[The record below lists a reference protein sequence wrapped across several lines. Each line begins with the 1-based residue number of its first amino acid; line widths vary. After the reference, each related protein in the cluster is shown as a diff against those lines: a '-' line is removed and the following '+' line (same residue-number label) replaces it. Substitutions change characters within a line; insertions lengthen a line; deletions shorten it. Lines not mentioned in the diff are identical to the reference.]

1 MHKCTPRAKSRA
13 GRSLNSSLEQKGCHP
28 LTMSA
33 MRALCAATLCAFAAS
48 EHITAECDA
57 SRVAHYK
64 RVCDLDP
71 HHPWFA
77 RNENSAIID
86 VHHGVAFHPIL
97 KAASSA
103 VHNEM
108 RYLDG
113 HDFAIIKDDTNIRQ
127 SMTSCCDDGRYATML
142 NFTFVREPVE
152 RLLSAYHFL
161 AEQSNIVCKALNRT
175 DDKNRFCRILESMPK
190 HAAPFGEF
198 AEAEE
203 DPPPRGD
210 DTMAHNLL
218 EAFLEL
224 AETSG
229 WVGPSRFFNAH
240 LLPQALQLAEAD
252 GKPRSIVNHVRLLP
266 GAVANPEPA
275 ARAHVMADQVADLYA
290 EACRGRACEFKDRYP
305 EKPDWAGMHLS
316 PNRWFSVSPG
326 KVPDPLLLRACKL
339 VLVDYCC
346 FDVALP
352 PVCEAAGSV

>member
-1 MHKCTPRAKSRA
+1 MLWTQRSGVASDACISWPPGRTWNGVRAGVILLMTTRSFSSGLVPGHNFVKSRA

-113 HDFAIIKDDTNIRQ
+113 HDFRMVSPDSNLRQ
-127 SMTSCCDDGRYATML
+127 AQLSCC
-142 NFTFVREPVE
+142 
-152 RLLSAYHFL
+152 
-161 AEQSNIVCKALNRT
+161 K
-175 DDKNRFCRILESMPK
+175 
-190 HAAPFGEF
+190 
-198 AEAEE
+198 E
-203 DPPPRGD
+203 DP
-210 DTMAHNLL
+210 
-218 EAFLEL
+218 F
-224 AETSG
+224 
-229 WVGPSRFFNAH
+229 
-240 LLPQALQLAEAD
+240 
-252 GKPRSIVNHVRLLP
+252 
-266 GAVANPEPA
+266 
-275 ARAHVMADQVADLYA
+275 
-290 EACRGRACEFKDRYP
+290 RGRAGGSRRVAAAARGQGSRRPRERGIARGRTWISPRRERRDCPRRER
-305 EKPDWAGMHLS
+305 GMVRRRTAAATLIS
-316 PNRWFSVSPG
+316 PRRERRDCPQ
-326 KVPDPLLLRACKL
+326 
-339 VLVDYCC
+339 
-346 FDVALP
+346 
-352 PVCEAAGSV
+352 